1 MLADILKTDSL
12 RKASANYRIIID
24 VVLVGIVEVKFGEMR
39 LFRICEE
46 MIIEEDLFVVVNH
59 TFKLIKLL

>member
-24 VVLVGIVEVKFGEMR
+24 VVLVGIVEVKFREMR

-46 MIIEEDLFVVVNH
+46 MIIE
-59 TFKLIKLL
+59 